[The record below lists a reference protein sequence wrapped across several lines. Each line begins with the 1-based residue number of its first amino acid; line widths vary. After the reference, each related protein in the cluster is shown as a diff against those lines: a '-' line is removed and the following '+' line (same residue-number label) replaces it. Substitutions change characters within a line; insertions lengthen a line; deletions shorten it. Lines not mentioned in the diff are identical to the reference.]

1 MFKTKLSILTQLAL
15 LGSSAFAMDSGG
27 CPFTKEDVLR
37 GFYGDNLE
45 QTYFDSV
52 LSNKKVEIGGSS
64 YAISVKKSPQYP
76 YPTLANLRSTTLSDI
91 VFGKVIKDGW
101 SQDSLNFFTIKCSGT
116 GASRTLTFTLN
127 EYYRVKGG
135 KDKFQRL
142 LAKSGIDT
150 ALHIGWP
157 ELNFEF
163 TLTGTWPGST
173 SSSSSGSSGY
183 GYGGYG
189 SGSSSSSSSYQQ
201 QEEAARKAKEE
212 AARKAQEEAFR
223 RAQEEAAR
231 RQWEEQQE
239 RVRKEREAREEKA
252 RQEESQRKWREQQEQ
267 TRKAQEEAF
276 RRAQE
281 EQARKA
287 SSSSSSGTYGAGYG
301 TGAYGSSSSKP
312 GPDYGTGT
320 YGSSSSSSSY
330 YSQQE
335 QASRAHEEAAHNAQQ
350 EPAPKTGDTRINNG
364 KRERW
369 NGSRWARI

>member
-37 GFYGDNLE
+37 GFYGDQLE
-45 QTYFDSV
+45 QTHFETV
-52 LSNKKVEIGGSS
+52 LSNKSVKIGGSS
-64 YAISVKKSPQYP
+64 YTISEKSNPEYP
-76 YPTLANLRSTTLSDI
+76 YPTLANFRSTVLADIMFNNVLRSVNPELGNRWSD
-91 VFGKVIKDGW
+91 
-101 SQDSLNFFTIKCSGT
+101 DSLNFFEIKCSGT
-116 GASRTLTFTLN
+116 GVSRTLTFTLK
-127 EYYRVKGG
+127 EYYRGTDG
-135 KDKFQRL
+135 KDKFKRFL
-142 LAKSGIDT
+142 DRKGVDT

-163 TLTGTWPGST
+163 TLTGKWPAGA
-173 SSSSSGSSGY
+173 
-183 GYGGYG
+183 
-189 SGSSSSSSSYQQ
+189 GSSSSSSSYQQ

-212 AARKAQEEAFR
+212 AYRK
-223 RAQEEAAR
+223 AQEEAAR

-252 RQEESQRKWREQQEQ
+252 RQEEAQRRWREQQEQ